1 MAVDSDFTL
10 SSSFSVFSL
19 FAFRALG
26 AARFVSFVVVVV
38 VFVVVDGVV
47 VDVVVFVVVVV
58 VFSVVGVLVVV
69 VVVVVVVATIDVA
82 VSVLPG
88 VLLFSR
94 KHVISFFTLVACP
107 SVVTSTI
114 HVVFGQGCS
123 CSVFPSAFFC
133 FCCPD
138 GAALYQFGS
147 FVTRVD
153 FRGPSFFWCVLSAL
167 ASVPV

>member
-1 MAVDSDFTL
+1 ML
-10 SSSFSVFSL
+10 SHPVAS
-19 FAFRALG
+19 RAATIML
-26 AARFVSFVVVVV
+26 RTRHLSQQVVVVVVV

-58 VFSVVGVLVVV
+58 VFSVVDVLV

-114 HVVFGQGCS
+114 HGSSEQGCP
-123 CSVFPSAFFC
+123 CSVFPS
-133 FCCPD
+133 
-138 GAALYQFGS
+138 LL
-147 FVTRVD
+147 V
-153 FRGPSFFWCVLSAL
+153 
-167 ASVPV
+167 